1 MNRNFVCYFM
11 AVLMHILMAD
21 DHEPNIGIS
30 WAVELCTMGKTLVLW
45 LYSPQHKP
53 GYKPQAVPARKQ
65 PSRAA
70 PS

>member
-1 MNRNFVCYFM
+1 
-11 AVLMHILMAD
+11 MAD